1 MRAAEFAV
9 LAGRAVRAAD
19 GDALAQLL
27 QLRGGAVE
35 RCALNRPWVDAAQF
49 TDTRLTGTWPEVCAG
64 VLRAGASLATRT
76 GVDAWSGAHA
86 AHAAAVSAFLR
97 MFTTL
102 SPGRWALPVLYVLL
116 RDLRWV
122 ALGADYVSRPAGR
135 TAGRTAVPAQ
145 RHLEDCARVLNRAF
159 GLCAADRHTELA
171 ESRKWGTY
179 AVANMLLATYF
190 RLRALGLCRNVLRA
204 LSAGD
209 VPPLDAFPRADGV
222 TFRYYLGRLRF
233 LDEEY
238 AAADD
243 ELTRA
248 LHATPARAA
257 RNQERILVYLVPA
270 RLLRGVRPSRA
281 LFAAFPRLGALY
293 AGVVAACARGDVR
306 AYDAALR
313 AADRVLVRLG
323 VYLALERARA
333 VCIAALFRRVWL
345 VSARP
350 TRMRLELFWRA
361 LRLVGEDAAP
371 RDAEWY
377 LATLIARG
385 HVRGYIAHER
395 QVVVLSASDPF
406 PPRAATTF

>member
-1 MRAAEFAV
+1 MA
-9 LAGRAVRAAD
+9 
-19 GDALAQLL
+19 
-27 QLRGGAVE
+27 
-35 RCALNRPWVDAAQF
+35 RCAASAPRIDPAQF

-64 VLRAGASLATRT
+64 VLRAGASLASRARSD
-76 GVDAWSGAHA
+76 VDAWCGAHE
-86 AHAAAVSAFLR
+86 AHTAAVSAFLR

-122 ALGADYVSRPAGR
+122 ALGADYASRPATR
-135 TAGRTAVPAQ
+135 TSLPTQ

-171 ESRKWGTY
+171 HSRKWGTY
-179 AVANMLLATYF
+179 TVANMLFATYF
-190 RLRALGLCRNVLRA
+190 RLRSLGLCRNILRA
-204 LSAGD
+204 LTAGD
-209 VPPLDAFPRADGV
+209 VPPLDAFGRADVV

-238 AAADD
+238 AAAEA
-243 ELTRA
+243 ELARA
-248 LHATPARAA
+248 LSATPARAT
-257 RNQERILVYLVPA
+257 RHQEHILVYLVPA
-270 RLLRGVRPSRA
+270 RLLSGVRPSRA
-281 LFAAFPRLGALY
+281 LCAAFPRIGALY
-293 AGVVAACARGDVR
+293 GGAVGACARGDLR

-313 AADRVLVRLG
+313 AADRVLVNLG

-333 VCIAALFRRVWL
+333 VCIAGLFRRVWL
-345 VSARP
+345 ASARQ
-350 TRMRLELFWRA
+350 TRVRLELFWRA
-361 LRLVGEDAAP
+361 LRFVGEDAAP
-371 RDAEWY
+371 SDAEWY

-406 PPRAATTF
+406 PKRAATTF